1 MHRDAPLFVLT
12 SSFFGRVVE
21 RSEKPE
27 YIYVGADR
35 CVCPNG
41 IRMGVSGG
49 VSNIQIRSFIVIF

>member
-27 YIYVGADR
+27 CIYVGG
-35 CVCPNG
+35 CVKIPT
-41 IRMGVSGG
+41 VS
-49 VSNIQIRSFIVIF
+49 VIFRTKSSTTRLNEVKNL